1 MQCKEPHEPD
11 LMELKNSIG
20 VSTPT
25 LSLGKKE
32 RVWGGFIR
40 NSTFSF

>member
-11 LMELKNSIG
+11 LIELKNSIG
-20 VSTPT
+20 VSTPP
-25 LSLGKKE
+25 LSLGKE
-32 RVWGGFIR
+32 REWDGFIR